1 MTTHIELVNREP
13 ETEFEVSQATNL
25 TTREMPVKDEHAWMR
40 CQLGMWT
47 LDEEKREIFVLKA
60 HGNCWRSC
68 WKQWRELE
76 ERRVAAIFG

>member
-1 MTTHIELVNREP
+1 MIDIAIANREP
-13 ETEFEVSQATNL
+13 ETEFEVSQSTNL
-25 TTREMPVKDEHAWMR
+25 TTREMSVGEPFNFMR

-76 ERRVAAIFG
+76 ERRVAGIFG